1 MKIHYLDC
9 DNKAKLFSFYRHDYK
24 VFDTEGK
31 HYMIDGGF
39 DYIRCSTDGTIQHDE
54 IKNLITDIREVFKWT
69 QNYDEN
75 NNRIEPKTALL
86 KDLTSSHVCG
96 ILSYF
101 TNKLFIDYY
110 KEAKPD
116 VLMRVIDKSW
126 FIIHEIFIQELDYRI
141 KNQLI

>member
-9 DNKAKLFSFYRHDYK
+9 DGKAKLFSFHRHDYK
-24 VFDTEGK
+24 TLDLDGK

-39 DYIRCSTDGTIQHDE
+39 DYTRCSTDGKVEEDE
-54 IKNLITDIREVFKWT
+54 VKNLISNIREVFTWT

-75 NNRIEPKTALL
+75 NNRIDSKTALL
-86 KDLTSSHVCG
+86 KDLTSSHICG

-101 TNKLFIDYY
+101 NTRLWNGTEYRKAEGVVELFKHFCTFQD
-110 KEAKPD
+110 
-116 VLMRVIDKSW
+116 
-126 FIIHEIFIQELDYRI
+126 IFIQELDYRI

>member
-9 DNKAKLFSFYRHDYK
+9 DGKAKLFSFHRHDYK
-24 VFDTEGK
+24 ALDLDSK

-39 DYIRCSTDGTIQHDE
+39 DYTRCSTDGKVEEDE
-54 IKNLITDIREVFKWT
+54 VKNLISDIREVFTWT

-75 NNRIEPKTALL
+75 NNRIDSKTALL
-86 KDLTSSHVCG
+86 KDLTSSHICG

-101 TNKLFIDYY
+101 TERLTKQEKDTIVAPT
-110 KEAKPD
+110 KEWC
-116 VLMRVIDKSW
+116 VIHD
-126 FIIHEIFIQELDYRI
+126 IFIQELDYRI